1 MSIIDLEFENSKT
14 EYELFNKSVTG
25 RRDKQQRELFN
36 KFLLEKQDDSTSRPL
51 RRLCA
56 SIWIRVISTIQPRCE
71 Q

>member
-36 KFLLEKQDDSTSRPL
+36 KFLLEK
-51 RRLCA
+51 
-56 SIWIRVISTIQPRCE
+56 
-71 Q
+71 